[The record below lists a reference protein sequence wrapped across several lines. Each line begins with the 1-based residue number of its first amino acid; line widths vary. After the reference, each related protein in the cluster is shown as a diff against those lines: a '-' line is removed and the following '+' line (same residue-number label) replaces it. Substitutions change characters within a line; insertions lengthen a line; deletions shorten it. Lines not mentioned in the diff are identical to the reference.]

1 VFPNP
6 SNDLIIVQAIG
17 LVQNDVVLTLTDIQG
32 KLIATQEIL
41 AGSTMA
47 LFDVSTLYAGTYFI
61 SYTDANGKQS
71 KAVIIN

>member
-1 VFPNP
+1 MNPNI
-6 SNDLIIVQAIG
+6 SCSIHRASDWFGETNTE
-17 LVQNDVVLTLTDIQG
+17 LTITDIQG
-32 KLIATQEIL
+32 EVIDKQEIL

-47 LFDVSTLYAGTYFI
+47 FFDVSTLYAGTYFI